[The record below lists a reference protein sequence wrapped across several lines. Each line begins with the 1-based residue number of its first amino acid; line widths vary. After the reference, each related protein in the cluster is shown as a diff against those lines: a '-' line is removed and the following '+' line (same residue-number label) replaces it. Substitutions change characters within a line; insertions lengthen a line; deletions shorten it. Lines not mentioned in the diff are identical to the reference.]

1 MITKKIFLK
10 SVEDI
15 KNFVNEANLCNSEID
30 LISGR
35 YTVNAKSIM
44 GVFSIELN
52 DPIILKIYSDDC
64 DDFLSKIQKYI
75 INE

>member
-10 SVEDI
+10 SVGDI
-15 KNFVNEANLCNSEID
+15 KNFVSATTLCNGEID

-64 DDFLSKIQKYI
+64 DNFLSEIQKYI

>member
-1 MITKKIFLK
+1 MITKNIFLK

-35 YTVNAKSIM
+35 YTVNA
-44 GVFSIELN
+44 V
-52 DPIILKIYSDDC
+52 
-64 DDFLSKIQKYI
+64 
-75 INE
+75 